1 MRDFP
6 GERTLPAFMRP
17 TFSIITPS
25 FRQLDWLK
33 LCAASIAD
41 QAGVRVEHLVQDA
54 GSGETM
60 LAWAAEWKRKCETED
75 GRFSFQLAME
85 KDDGMYDAVNR
96 GLRRAS
102 GELLAYLNC
111 DEQYLPGALATV
123 ADYFAKNPAVDVA
136 FAHAVVVDAQG
147 GFRCCRKAIPPG
159 RLHTWVS
166 GNLATLTCATFF
178 RRKVLDEHALF
189 FDPTKRAIGDGVW
202 VMGMLEKNIRPGIV
216 PALTSAFVDDGRNLM
231 LSPEA
236 VREQRA
242 LVASAPAW
250 ARAARAAIIAH
261 YRARKWWHGAYRQE
275 PLDYAI
281 YTAASPDERVVFPV
295 EKPSFRWV
303 R

>member
-123 ADYFAKNPAVDVA
+123 ADYFAKNPAT
-136 FAHAVVVDAQG
+136 
-147 GFRCCRKAIPPG
+147 CR
-159 RLHTWVS
+159 S
-166 GNLATLTCATFF
+166 
-178 RRKVLDEHALF
+178 
-189 FDPTKRAIGDGVW
+189 
-202 VMGMLEKNIRPGIV
+202 
-216 PALTSAFVDDGRNLM
+216 S
-231 LSPEA
+231 
-236 VREQRA
+236 
-242 LVASAPAW
+242 
-250 ARAARAAIIAH
+250 
-261 YRARKWWHGAYRQE
+261 HGAKRRANQS
-275 PLDYAI
+275 PL
-281 YTAASPDERVVFPV
+281 PRPF
-295 EKPSFRWV
+295 
-303 R
+303 